1 MAEEKRVF
9 TPTGTNQLL
18 AGWLIHCHK
27 ARDRHD
33 EAARRYA
40 MARLALG
47 VPSLVV
53 STVVGTSVFAAL
65 SSSVAP
71 PFWVGVLSMLAA
83 VLAALQTFMD
93 FGGRSDKHRHA
104 AVRYKASIRLLEESI
119 VQLASGKEPT
129 RDDLAAMR
137 SMLDDLEEAAP
148 VVMPHVYRRIENKYL
163 DMKYVSEAIGLYA
176 GKQAAP
182 G

>member
-1 MAEEKRVF
+1 MADEKRVF
-9 TPTGTNQLL
+9 TPLGTNQLL

-33 EAARRYA
+33 QAARRYA
-40 MARLALG
+40 MARLMLG

-65 SSSVAP
+65 SSSEVP
-71 PFWVGVLSMLAA
+71 PFWVGVLSMVAA

-104 AVRYKASIRLLEESI
+104 AVRYKASIRLIEESM
-119 VQLASGKEPT
+119 VQQESGAVPT

-137 SMLDDLEEAAP
+137 AMLDDLEEAAP
-148 VVMPHVYRRIENKYL
+148 VVMPHIYGRIEKKYR
-163 DMKYVSEAIGLYA
+163 DMKYVSEAIGLYS
-176 GKQAAP
+176 GP
-182 G
+182 